1 MCARTTPTTASA
13 GPKSRPD
20 KRTPS
25 EVGNETGVE
34 PNADAD
40 AAGDPA
46 EEHDETRT
54 ESVNASN
61 DRGPGRFGRPTW
73 GSRALLAQLQT
84 LVAGALQELLVLLL
98 AHLLPALLDQG
109 RQPITPFTR
118 SRRGSGGPRA

>member
-20 KRTPS
+20 NRTPS
-25 EVGNETGVE
+25 EVGNETGVD
-34 PNADAD
+34 PDADAD
-40 AAGDPA
+40 AADVAG
-46 EEHDETRT
+46 EQDERTTERVT
-54 ESVNASN
+54 ESNGS
-61 DRGPGRFGRPTW
+61 GPGRFGRPTW